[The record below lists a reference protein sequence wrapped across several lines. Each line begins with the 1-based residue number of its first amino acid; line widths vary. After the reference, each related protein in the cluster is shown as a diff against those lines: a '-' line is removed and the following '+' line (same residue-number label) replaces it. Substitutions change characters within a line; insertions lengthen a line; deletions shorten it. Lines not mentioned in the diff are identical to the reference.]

1 MLFTQ
6 ILRLARVE
14 VSLMEPS
21 SRATQLKE
29 ATFLKMGIVEKI
41 PKYVQRHIKKKVKKK
56 VTETPVSDV
65 DQTV

>member
-1 MLFTQ
+1 
-6 ILRLARVE
+6 
-14 VSLMEPS
+14 MEPS